1 MSTARL
7 TGSACSTD
15 ENRDL
20 PWISENV
27 SPLARA
33 RMARV
38 CASCPVLAAC
48 ALEVATTETTAGFWA
63 GHDRTTPDLPEQL
76 ALPGLDVPAS
86 ARVAA

>member
-1 MSTARL
+1 MSTNLLAAA
-7 TGSACSTD
+7 ACSTD
-15 ENRDL
+15 ENRAL

-48 ALEVATTETTAGFWA
+48 ALEVATTATTAGFWA
-63 GHDRTTPDLPEQL
+63 GHDRTVPDLPEQDT
-76 ALPGLDVPAS
+76 LPGFELS
-86 ARVAA
+86 GVAA